1 MDALPLLTLLTLSP
15 AAAALLL
22 QVPALRA
29 PAVARGVTLVSAGV
43 SGLLALLLVA
53 GFRPEAAGFQ
63 FVERHPWIPTL
74 GVQYLVGVDG
84 LGLAMVVLTAL
95 LVPLAVLV
103 TPADPGRA
111 PAFHGW
117 VLLLQAGLFG
127 GFTALDFLHW
137 FLFWELTL
145 VPAYFL
151 IKLWGSPG
159 RVEAATQFFVYTF
172 AGSVAMLLAMQA
184 VVAATGTLDLP
195 RLAELA
201 RGGGLET
208 AVGRT
213 LHWTGLS
220 PGALNQLLCLGVL
233 LGLAVKVPLMPLHT
247 WLPATYATA
256 PTGVV
261 MLLTGVMSKLGL
273 YGFLR
278 ILVPL
283 FPGPLQAWQGG
294 LLALAVL
301 TVVAAAL
308 AAWAQGDWRR
318 LLAYSS
324 VNHLG
329 LCLLGVFAALTPTVG
344 GPAWAVEKA
353 AVLNGV
359 VFQMFSHG
367 VTAATLFGL
376 VGVLEQRTQGHQGLG
391 DFGGLR
397 RVAPVYAG
405 FLGIALFA
413 SLGLPGLSGFIGE
426 FLIFK
431 GAFPLAPWPAALATL
446 GLLGTALFSLTAI
459 QRVFTGPVAGR
470 SAGLADLTW
479 RERWVFGPFL
489 FLMLLLGVAPQV
501 LIRWIHPTVTRWVE
515 GWPR

>member
-1 MDALPLLTLLTLSP
+1 MDTLPLLTLLMLTPL
-15 AAAALLL
+15 AAALLL
-22 QVPALRA
+22 QVPALKA
-29 PAVARGVTLVSAGV
+29 PAISRGLTLVSGAV

-53 GFRPEAAGFQ
+53 GFRPEADGFQ
-63 FVERHPWIPTL
+63 FVERHPWIPSL
-74 GVQYLVGVDG
+74 GVQYFVGLDG

-95 LVPLAVLV
+95 LVPFAVLV

-111 PAFHGW
+111 PAYHGLF
-117 VLLLQAGLFG
+117 LLLQAGLFG
-127 GFTALDFLHW
+127 GFTALDFFHW

-151 IKLWGSPG
+151 IKLWGRPG

-184 VVAATGTLDLP
+184 VAAATGTLDLP
-195 RLAELA
+195 RLAEMA
-201 RGGGLET
+201 RAGDLET
-208 AVGRT
+208 AVGQK
-213 LHWTGLS
+213 LHWTGLT
-220 PGALNQLLCLGVL
+220 PGALNQLLFLGVL

-247 WLPATYATA
+247 WLPSTYASA
-256 PTGVV
+256 PAGVV
-261 MLLTGVMSKLGL
+261 MLLTGVMSKLGV

-278 ILVPL
+278 ILAPL
-283 FPGPLQAWQGG
+283 FPGPLQAWQGL

-301 TVVAAAL
+301 TVVAAAF
-308 AAWAQGDWRR
+308 AAWAQPDWRR

-329 LCLLGVFAALTPTVG
+329 LCLLGLFASLTPTVG
-344 GPAWAVEKA
+344 GAEWAVEKA
-353 AVLNGV
+353 AALNGV
-359 VFQMFSHG
+359 VVQMFNHG
-367 VTAATLFGL
+367 LAAAALFGL
-376 VGVLEQRTQGHQGLG
+376 VGVLEQRTGGHQSLG

-405 FLGIALFA
+405 FTGIALFA
-413 SLGLPGLSGFIGE
+413 SLGLPGLGGFIGE

-431 GAFPLAPWPAALATL
+431 GSFPLAPWAAALATL

-470 SAGLADLTW
+470 SAGFADLTF
-479 RERWVFGPFL
+479 RERCTFAPAL
-489 FLMLLLGVAPQV
+489 ILMLVLGVAPQV
-501 LIRWIHPTVTRWVE
+501 LIRWINPTVTRWVE